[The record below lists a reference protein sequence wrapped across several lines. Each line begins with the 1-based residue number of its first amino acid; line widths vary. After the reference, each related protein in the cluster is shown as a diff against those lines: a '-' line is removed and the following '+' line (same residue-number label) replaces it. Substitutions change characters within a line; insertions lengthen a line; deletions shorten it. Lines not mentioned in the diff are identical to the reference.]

1 MPHPLAQPGNQSMGA
16 SMNTNKVGVWL
27 WAAITIFLA
36 LASLLI
42 VISAGLYLNVRA
54 EFSVAV
60 PPRLPGLYLA
70 LKENGVLVAGLL
82 GFSGLAWALYVRG

>member
-1 MPHPLAQPGNQSMGA
+1 MTTSRI
-16 SMNTNKVGVWL
+16 GVWL
-27 WAAITIFLA
+27 WAAITIFFA
-36 LASLLI
+36 LASLFV

-70 LKENGVLVAGLL
+70 LKENGTLVAGLL
-82 GFSGLAWALYVRG
+82 GFSGLAWVLYVRGGRAALR